1 MLYFIGIALI
11 AFLYSIVGHAGASGY
26 IACMVI
32 FDKPVSLIKPTALI
46 LNLAASTLNSIRFC
60 GDGHLKKYTLVNFL
74 IPILLVSIPSTIVG
88 GNLNITD
95 TLLRYFLSLIL
106 FLSGIRFLITS
117 LIIKNNTITDYKLPS
132 KIVIFFTGSILGLL
146 SGITGTGGG
155 IFLTPLSILLKWM
168 PLKTTAAASSVF
180 IFFNSLVGIIT
191 WQTIN
196 NFSKIIFTSNIFLH
210 LIVVLFF
217 AFCGSSLGSRT
228 FDDNFIKK
236 IISFILFLASFKL
249 AFA

>member
-1 MLYFIGIALI
+1 MLYIIGIALI

-60 GDGHLKKYTLVNFL
+60 GDGHLKKYTLFNFL

-106 FLSGIRFLITS
+106 LLSGIRFLITS
-117 LIIKNNTITDYKLPS
+117 LIIKNNTVTDYKLPS
-132 KIVIFFTGSILGLL
+132 NIVIFFTGLILGLL

-196 NFSKIIFTSNIFLH
+196 NFSKINFTSNIFLH

>member
-196 NFSKIIFTSNIFLH
+196 NFSKINFTSNIFLH

-217 AFCGSSLGSRT
+217 AFCGSSLGSKT

>member
-60 GDGHLKKYTLVNFL
+60 GDGHLKKYILVNFL

-117 LIIKNNTITDYKLPS
+117 LSINNNTITDYKLPS

-196 NFSKIIFTSNIFLH
+196 NFSKINFTSNIFLH

-217 AFCGSSLGSRT
+217 AFCGSSLGSRK

>member
-1 MLYFIGIALI
+1 MLYFIGIASI

-60 GDGHLKKYTLVNFL
+60 GDGHLKKYTLFNFL

-117 LIIKNNTITDYKLPS
+117 LIINNNTITDYKLPS

-196 NFSKIIFTSNIFLH
+196 NFSKIDFTSNIFLH

-217 AFCGSSLGSRT
+217 AFCGSSLGSRK
-228 FDDNFIKK
+228 FDDNFIVTSDLLVLVTLDKTSK
-236 IISFILFLASFKL
+236 VL
-249 AFA
+249 

>member
-26 IACMVI
+26 IACMAI
-32 FDKPVSLIKPTALI
+32 FDEPVSLIKPTALI

-196 NFSKIIFTSNIFLH
+196 NFSKINFTSNIFLH

-217 AFCGSSLGSRT
+217 AFCGSSLGSRK

>member
-60 GDGHLKKYTLVNFL
+60 GDGHLKKYILVNFL

-132 KIVIFFTGSILGLL
+132 KIFIFFTGSILGLL

-196 NFSKIIFTSNIFLH
+196 NSSKINVTSNIFLH
-210 LIVVLFF
+210 LIIVLFF

>member
-1 MLYFIGIALI
+1 VLYFIGIALI

-196 NFSKIIFTSNIFLH
+196 NFSKIDFTSNIFLH

-217 AFCGSSLGSRT
+217 AFCGSSLGSRK

>member
-132 KIVIFFTGSILGLL
+132 KIIIFFTGSILGLL

-168 PLKTTAAASSVF
+168 PLKTTAAASSIF

-196 NFSKIIFTSNIFLH
+196 NFSKINITSNIFLH

-217 AFCGSSLGSRT
+217 AFCGSSLGSRK

>member
-1 MLYFIGIALI
+1 LLYFIGIALI

-117 LIIKNNTITDYKLPS
+117 LIIKNNTITDYKLPL

-196 NFSKIIFTSNIFLH
+196 NSSKINVTSNIFLH
-210 LIVVLFF
+210 LIIVLFF

>member
-60 GDGHLKKYTLVNFL
+60 GDGHLKKYTLFNFL

-196 NFSKIIFTSNIFLH
+196 NSSKINVTSNIFLH
-210 LIVVLFF
+210 LIIVLFF

>member
-60 GDGHLKKYTLVNFL
+60 GDGHLKKYILVNFL

-117 LIIKNNTITDYKLPS
+117 LIIKNNTVTDYKLPS

-196 NFSKIIFTSNIFLH
+196 NSSKINVTSNISLH
-210 LIVVLFF
+210 LIIVLFF

>member
-60 GDGHLKKYTLVNFL
+60 GDGHLKKYTLFNFL

-196 NFSKIIFTSNIFLH
+196 NSSKINVTSNIFLH
-210 LIVVLFF
+210 LIIALFF

-249 AFA
+249 AYA

>member
-196 NFSKIIFTSNIFLH
+196 NFSKIDFTSNIFLH
-210 LIVVLFF
+210 LIIVLFF

>member
-60 GDGHLKKYTLVNFL
+60 GDGHLKKYTLFNFL

-132 KIVIFFTGSILGLL
+132 KIVVFFTGSILGLL

-191 WQTIN
+191 WRTIN
-196 NFSKIIFTSNIFLH
+196 NFSKIDFTSNIFLH

-217 AFCGSSLGSRT
+217 AFCGSSLGSRK

>member
-60 GDGHLKKYTLVNFL
+60 GDGHLKKYILVNFL

-117 LIIKNNTITDYKLPS
+117 LMIKNNTITDYKLPS

-196 NFSKIIFTSNIFLH
+196 NFSKIDFTSNIFLH

-217 AFCGSSLGSRT
+217 AFCGSSLGSRK

>member
-60 GDGHLKKYTLVNFL
+60 GDGHLKKYTLFNFL

-106 FLSGIRFLITS
+106 FLSGVRFLITS

-196 NFSKIIFTSNIFLH
+196 NFSKIDFTSNIFLH

-217 AFCGSSLGSRT
+217 AFCGSSLGSRK

>member
-132 KIVIFFTGSILGLL
+132 KIVIYFTGSILGLL

-196 NFSKIIFTSNIFLH
+196 NSSKINVTSNIFLH
-210 LIVVLFF
+210 LIIVLFF

>member
-60 GDGHLKKYTLVNFL
+60 GDGHLKKNILVNFL

-196 NFSKIIFTSNIFLH
+196 NFSKINFTSNIFLH
-210 LIVVLFF
+210 LIIVLFF

>member
-60 GDGHLKKYTLVNFL
+60 GDGHLKKYILVNFL

-106 FLSGIRFLITS
+106 FLSGIRFLISS
-117 LIIKNNTITDYKLPS
+117 LIINNNTITDYKLPS

-168 PLKTTAAASSVF
+168 PLKTTAAVSSVF

-191 WQTIN
+191 WQIIN
-196 NFSKIIFTSNIFLH
+196 NFSKINFTSILFLH
-210 LIVVLFF
+210 LIIVLIF
-217 AFCGSSLGSRT
+217 AFCGSSLGSRR
-228 FDDNFIKK
+228 FNDNFIRK

>member
-60 GDGHLKKYTLVNFL
+60 GDGHLKKYILVNFL

-117 LIIKNNTITDYKLPS
+117 LIIKNNTIIDYKLPS
-132 KIVIFFTGSILGLL
+132 KIVIYFTGSILGLL

-196 NFSKIIFTSNIFLH
+196 NSSKINVTSNIFLH
-210 LIVVLFF
+210 LIIVLFF

>member
-60 GDGHLKKYTLVNFL
+60 GDGYLKKNILVSFL

-88 GNLNITD
+88 ANLNITD

-117 LIIKNNTITDYKLPS
+117 LIIKNNIITDYKLPS

-196 NFSKIIFTSNIFLH
+196 NFSKIDFTSNIFLH

>member
-60 GDGHLKKYTLVNFL
+60 GDGHLKKYTLFNFL

-196 NFSKIIFTSNIFLH
+196 NSSKINVTSNIFLH
-210 LIVVLFF
+210 LIIVLFF

-236 IISFILFLASFKL
+236 IISFILFFASFKL

>member
-132 KIVIFFTGSILGLL
+132 KIIIFFTGSILGLL

-196 NFSKIIFTSNIFLH
+196 NFSKINFTSNIFLH

>member
-196 NFSKIIFTSNIFLH
+196 NFSKINFTSNIFLH
-210 LIVVLFF
+210 LIIVLFF
-217 AFCGSSLGSRT
+217 AFCGSSLGSRK

>member
-168 PLKTTAAASSVF
+168 PLKTTAAASSVL

-196 NFSKIIFTSNIFLH
+196 NFSKINFTSNIFLH
-210 LIVVLFF
+210 LIIVLFF

>member
-60 GDGHLKKYTLVNFL
+60 GDGHLKKNILVNFL

-196 NFSKIIFTSNIFLH
+196 NSSKINVTSNIFFH
-210 LIVVLFF
+210 LIIVLFF

>member
-196 NFSKIIFTSNIFLH
+196 NFSKINFTSNIFLH

-217 AFCGSSLGSRT
+217 AFCGSSLGSRK

>member
-196 NFSKIIFTSNIFLH
+196 NSSKINVTSNIFFH
-210 LIVVLFF
+210 LIIVLFF

>member
-60 GDGHLKKYTLVNFL
+60 GDGHLKKYILVNFL

-168 PLKTTAAASSVF
+168 PLKTTAAVSSVF

-191 WQTIN
+191 WQIIN
-196 NFSKIIFTSNIFLH
+196 NFSKINFTSNIFLH
-210 LIVVLFF
+210 LIIVLFF

>member
-11 AFLYSIVGHAGASGY
+11 AFLYSIFGHAGASGY

-60 GDGHLKKYTLVNFL
+60 GDGHLKKYTLFNFL

-117 LIIKNNTITDYKLPS
+117 LIKNNTITDYKLPS

-196 NFSKIIFTSNIFLH
+196 NFSKIDFTSNIFLH

-217 AFCGSSLGSRT
+217 AFCGSSLGSRK

>member
-60 GDGHLKKYTLVNFL
+60 GDGHLKKYTLFNFL

-196 NFSKIIFTSNIFLH
+196 NFHKRLSITDTDKNRKNIT
-210 LIVVLFF
+210 I
-217 AFCGSSLGSRT
+217 
-228 FDDNFIKK
+228 DIKK
-236 IISFILFLASFKL
+236 TLLDIQKLISTDEIIGD
-249 AFA
+249 

>member
-1 MLYFIGIALI
+1 VLYFIGIALI

-117 LIIKNNTITDYKLPS
+117 LIIKNNIITDYKLPS

-196 NFSKIIFTSNIFLH
+196 NFSKINFTSNIFLH

-217 AFCGSSLGSRT
+217 AFCGSSLGSRK

>member
-106 FLSGIRFLITS
+106 FLSGIRFLIKS
-117 LIIKNNTITDYKLPS
+117 LIIQNNTITDYKLPS

-196 NFSKIIFTSNIFLH
+196 NFSKIDFTSNIFLH

-217 AFCGSSLGSRT
+217 AFCGSSLGSKT

>member
-1 MLYFIGIALI
+1 MFYFIGIALI

-32 FDKPVSLIKPTALI
+32 FDQPVSLIKPTALI

-60 GDGHLKKYTLVNFL
+60 GDGHLKKYILVNFL

-117 LIIKNNTITDYKLPS
+117 LSIKNNTITDYKLPS

-168 PLKTTAAASSVF
+168 PLKTTAAVSSVF

-196 NFSKIIFTSNIFLH
+196 NFSNINFTSNIFLH
-210 LIVVLFF
+210 LIIVLFF
-217 AFCGSSLGSRT
+217 AFCGSFLGSRT

-236 IISFILFLASFKL
+236 IISFILFFASFKL

>member
-32 FDKPVSLIKPTALI
+32 FDEPVSLIKPTALI

-196 NFSKIIFTSNIFLH
+196 NFSKINFTSNIFLH
-210 LIVVLFF
+210 LIIVLFF

>member
-74 IPILLVSIPSTIVG
+74 IPILLVSIHSTIVG

-196 NFSKIIFTSNIFLH
+196 NSSKINVTSNIFLH
-210 LIVVLFF
+210 LIIVLFF

>member
-1 MLYFIGIALI
+1 LLYLIGIALI

-60 GDGHLKKYTLVNFL
+60 GDGHLKKYILVNFL

-88 GNLNITD
+88 ANLNITD

-196 NFSKIIFTSNIFLH
+196 NSSKINVTSNIFLH
-210 LIVVLFF
+210 LIIVLFF

-236 IISFILFLASFKL
+236 IISFILFFASFKL

>member
-196 NFSKIIFTSNIFLH
+196 NSSKINVTSNIFLH
-210 LIVVLFF
+210 LIIVLFF

-228 FDDNFIKK
+228 FHDKFIKQ

>member
-1 MLYFIGIALI
+1 VLYFIGIALI

-32 FDKPVSLIKPTALI
+32 FNEPVSLIKPTALI

-60 GDGHLKKYTLVNFL
+60 GDGHLKKNILVNFL

-117 LIIKNNTITDYKLPS
+117 LIIKNNIITDYKLPS

-196 NFSKIIFTSNIFLH
+196 NSSKINVTSNIFLH
-210 LIVVLFF
+210 LIIVLFF

>member
-1 MLYFIGIALI
+1 M
-11 AFLYSIVGHAGASGY
+11 
-26 IACMVI
+26 
-32 FDKPVSLIKPTALI
+32 
-46 LNLAASTLNSIRFC
+46 
-60 GDGHLKKYTLVNFL
+60 
-74 IPILLVSIPSTIVG
+74 
-88 GNLNITD
+88 NITD

-180 IFFNSLVGIIT
+180 IFNSLVGIIT

-196 NFSKIIFTSNIFLH
+196 NYSKINVTSNIFLH
-210 LIVVLFF
+210 LIIVLFLLF
-217 AFCGSSLGSRT
+217 VEVLLVAEHLM
-228 FDDNFIKK
+228 
-236 IISFILFLASFKL
+236 IIL
-249 AFA
+249 